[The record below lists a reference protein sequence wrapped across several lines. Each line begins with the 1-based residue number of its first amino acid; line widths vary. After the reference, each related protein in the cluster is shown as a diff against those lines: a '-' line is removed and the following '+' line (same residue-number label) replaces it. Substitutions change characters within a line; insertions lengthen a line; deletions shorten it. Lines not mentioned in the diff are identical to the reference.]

1 MLGFVIVILQLEA
14 VLVVTHPYTEDAC
27 VYFHQKPV
35 LEGYKSILLSMKANK
50 AILCLNSEDFFY
62 FIFYYRFPYLD
73 RPEERHILEALK
85 ELYQC
90 DAIDR

>member
-1 MLGFVIVILQLEA
+1 
-14 VLVVTHPYTEDAC
+14 
-27 VYFHQKPV
+27 
-35 LEGYKSILLSMKANK
+35 MKTNK
-50 AILCLNSEDFFY
+50 AILSLNSEIFFY